1 MKIRYIKNYTDEFEQ
16 YFPAGCVAD
25 HTESDCM
32 ARIALGVA
40 EITDQEA
47 RLRIVPLEQQVQT
60 ECVVDNNTADEV
72 TTVTK
77 AKK

>member
-1 MKIRYIKNYTDEFEQ
+1 
-16 YFPAGCVAD
+16 
-25 HTESDCM
+25 M

-40 EITDQEA
+40 EMTDQEA

-60 ECVVDNNTADEV
+60 ECVVDNNAAGEV